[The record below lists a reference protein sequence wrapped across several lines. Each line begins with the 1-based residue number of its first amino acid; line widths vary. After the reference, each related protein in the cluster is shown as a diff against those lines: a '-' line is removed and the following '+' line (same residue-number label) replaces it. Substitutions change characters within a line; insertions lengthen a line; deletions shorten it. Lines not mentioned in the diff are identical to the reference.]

1 MTARRVFITTVK
13 PRLAV
18 YKGGGTLGLA
28 KGFNQVEAAAE
39 KAVKGLVEE
48 RGYSLWDV
56 VFVKEGAAWYLRIL
70 IDKPQGVSIDD
81 CTSIDGEI
89 NAIIDAQPFIDKI
102 DYLEIGSA
110 GLERVIRREEQLKQS
125 LGRKITLKTYK
136 LCEGLPEKTVK
147 CVLEDFDGES
157 VLINGEF
164 GQVKLPLSA
173 VSAMNYDDFDDFN
186 ELMEV

>member
-1 MTARRVFITTVK
+1 MGF
-13 PRLAV
+13 
-18 YKGGGTLGLA
+18 A

-39 KAVKGLVEE
+39 KAVRGIVEE
-48 RGYSLWDV
+48 HGFSLWDV

-110 GLERVIRREEQLKQS
+110 GLERTIRREEQIKAS

-147 CVLEDFDGES
+147 CKLEDFDGEK
-157 VLINGEF
+157 VLISGDF
-164 GQVKLPLSA
+164 GKKELALSDI
-173 VSAMNYDDFDDFN
+173 SAMNYDDFDDFN

>member
-1 MTARRVFITTVK
+1 MGF
-13 PRLAV
+13 
-18 YKGGGTLGLA
+18 A

-39 KAVKGLVEE
+39 KAVRGLVEE
-48 RGYSLWDV
+48 RGFSLWDV

-81 CTSIDGEI
+81 CASIDGEI
-89 NAIIDAQPFIDKI
+89 NAIIDAQPFIEKI

-110 GLERVIRREEQLKQS
+110 GLERSIRREEQIKAS

-136 LCEGLPEKTVK
+136 LCEELPEKTVK
-147 CVLEDFDGES
+147 CVLDEFDGENITVS
-157 VLINGEF
+157 GEF
-164 GQVKLPLSA
+164 GNKVLALSEI
-173 VSAMNYDDFDDFN
+173 SAMNYDDFDDFN